1 MLKRLL
7 MTMAGIAFLATAAP
21 RAQAESALD
30 FQLVNATGY
39 GISAIYIAP
48 SSSKNWGANIL
59 EEGLGDG
66 ESASVTFQPA
76 AAHIGKWDLRV
87 SWEDEEDPD
96 VYWTG
101 YDLSKISKITL
112 KYDHASNKTSA
123 IVE

>member
-1 MLKRLL
+1 
-7 MTMAGIAFLATAAP
+7 MTMAGIAFLAAAAP
-21 RAQAESALD
+21 RTQAESALD

-39 GISAIYIAP
+39 GIKAVYIAP
-48 SSSKNWGANIL
+48 SSSKNWGSNIL

-66 ESASVTFQPA
+66 EAADVSFNPA

-87 SWEDEEDPD
+87 SWEEDGDPD

-112 KYDHASNKTSA
+112 KYDHAKNQTSA